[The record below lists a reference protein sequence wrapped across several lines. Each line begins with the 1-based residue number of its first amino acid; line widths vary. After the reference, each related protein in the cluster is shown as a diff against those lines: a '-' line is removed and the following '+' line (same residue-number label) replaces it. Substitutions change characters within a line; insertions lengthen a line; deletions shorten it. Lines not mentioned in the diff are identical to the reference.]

1 MWSNIHTH
9 SSWCDGKSSPDEIVR
24 RAETLGL
31 ASLGFASHGPLP
43 FPCKWCIQ
51 PGTLNDY
58 LSEISHLKKTAG
70 IPVFAGLEV
79 DYIPGII
86 GPADLADQLDFT
98 IGSVH
103 FVDGEGDFRWE
114 ADTNLMMFKEGLERV
129 FRGDVKRAVIR
140 YFTLMREM
148 LRTSTP
154 DVLGHMD
161 RIKMHNTQE
170 FFFDETESWYRDE
183 VSATIELAREKGVII
198 EVNTRG
204 LYKKRSRESYPGSF
218 GLSRIAELKIPV
230 MLASD
235 AHHQDDLILFFP
247 EVAAQLRQ
255 AGIRTLIHLTENGW
269 EEVPLPSDFN

>member
-9 SSWCDGKSSPDEIVR
+9 SRWCDGKSSPDELAA
-24 RAETLGL
+24 RAEALGMV
-31 ASLGFASHGPLP
+31 SLGFASHGPLP

-51 PGTLNDY
+51 PGAFDDY
-58 LSEISHLKKTAG
+58 LTEINQLKKTAG
-70 IPVFAGLEV
+70 LPVYAGLEV
-79 DYIPGII
+79 DYIPGLI
-86 GPADLADQLDFT
+86 GPADLEHRLDFT
-98 IGSVH
+98 IGSIH
-103 FVDGEGDFRWE
+103 FVDGEGDYRWE
-114 ADTNLMMFKEGLERV
+114 ADTNVTMFKEGLTRV
-129 FRGDVKRAVIR
+129 FNGDVKKAVIR

-148 LRTSTP
+148 LSTSTP

-170 FFFDETESWYRDE
+170 FFFNESEKWYRNE
-183 VSATIELAREKGVII
+183 VADTIDLAREKGVII

-204 LYKKRSRESYPGSF
+204 LYKKRSLESYPGQF

-247 EVAAQLRQ
+247 EVATQLRE
-255 AGIRTLIHLTENGW
+255 AGIRNIVQLTASGW
-269 EEVPLPSDFN
+269 REVPLPALH